1 MVNSVPRQVA
11 DYDVGMQ
18 LVVEGDYVVLGEE
31 ETITVLQSY
40 TCDVV
45 KVKNFQV
52 CKIETTRN

>member
-1 MVNSVPRQVA
+1 MNSVPLQVA
-11 DYDVGMQ
+11 NYDVGMKR
-18 LVVEGDYVVLGEE
+18 VVEGDYVVLGEE

-52 CKIETTRN
+52 CIIETTRN